1 MCLGKVQ
8 LSFTH
13 IPPPQW
19 VMLCGHFQNKIPEIT
34 TQNTDNIK
42 NVKMHGCQLVD
53 LHLITPSVVE
63 KAAWSHSGINLLCF

>member
-13 IPPPQW
+13 IPPQR